1 MTPELKDAIETV
13 VRFAA
18 GSKKEY
24 KATKEW
30 TASKNHSCQT
40 IRVPT
45 ALLNRIKE
53 LAEHLK

>member
-1 MTPELKDAIETV
+1 MTPELKDAIVTV

-18 GSKKEY
+18 DSKKEY
-24 KATKEW
+24 KDTKEW

-53 LAEHLK
+53 IGELL